1 METMKKSYK
10 NWLFILIV
18 IFFLIGCQD
27 NKLKDSINDKVNNNT
42 YSVIYNDLNNL
53 INQIKMFPS
62 RNNEEEFIYYIK
74 AIKDNHT
81 KFTSDELSSISNLL
95 DFNYQFSFNKLDYDT
110 NDFYNDKQIIN
121 GYVN

>member
-1 METMKKSYK
+1 MKKNCK
-10 NWLFILIV
+10 IWLIILLMMV
-18 IFFLIGCQD
+18 LLTGCNS
-27 NKLKDSINDKVNNNT
+27 NKLKDNVNDKVINNT

-53 INQIKMFPS
+53 VNQIKMFPS

-110 NDFYNDKQIIN
+110 NDFYNDKQIIKS
-121 GYVN
+121 YVN

>member
-1 METMKKSYK
+1 MKKSYK

>member
-1 METMKKSYK
+1 METMKKSCK

-18 IFFLIGCQD
+18 IFFLIGCQN
-27 NKLKDSINDKVNNNT
+27 NKLKDSVNDKVNNNT

-110 NDFYNDKQIIN
+110 NDFYNDKQIIKS
-121 GYVN
+121 YVN

>member
-10 NWLFILIV
+10 NLLFILIV

-27 NKLKDSINDKVNNNT
+27 NKLKDSVNDKVSNNT

-81 KFTSDELSSISNLL
+81 KFTSDELNSISNLL

-110 NDFYNDKQIIN
+110 NDLYNDKQIIN

>member
-10 NWLFILIV
+10 NLLFILIV

-27 NKLKDSINDKVNNNT
+27 NKLKDSVNDKVSNNT

-53 INQIKMFPS
+53 ANQIKMFPS

-110 NDFYNDKQIIN
+110 DDFYNDKQIIKS
-121 GYVN
+121 YVN